1 MTWIDTDRSRFPQ
14 EIRPDVTPLI
24 AADPG
29 RVVRHAPDDA
39 DHLILTYSHALD
51 LELCH
56 RILGRPFRT
65 LGLIGSKT
73 KRARFWTKLQALG
86 HSPAQISRINC
97 PIGDPALG
105 KEPKAIAL
113 GVAAGL
119 IRSTAQNSARKEAA
133 E

>member
-1 MTWIDTDRSRFPQ
+1 MKTDTTAAILVGFLIQAAPLVSPIQGAAQVAEGGALGDETQ
-14 EIRPDVTPLI
+14 IRRVT
-24 AADPG
+24 
-29 RVVRHAPDDA
+29 
-39 DHLILTYSHALD
+39 LD
-51 LELCH
+51 EA
-56 RILGRPFRT
+56 

-73 KRARFWTKLQALG
+73 KRARFRTKLQALG

-113 GVAAGL
+113 GVAAEL
-119 IRSTAQNSARKEAA
+119 IRSTAQSSARKEAA